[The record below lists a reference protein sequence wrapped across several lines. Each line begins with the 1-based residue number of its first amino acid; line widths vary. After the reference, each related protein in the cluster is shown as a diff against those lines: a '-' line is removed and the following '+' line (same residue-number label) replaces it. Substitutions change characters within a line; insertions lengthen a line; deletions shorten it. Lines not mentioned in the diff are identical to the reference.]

1 MTAKAVELVYVDT
14 SVFLAYLQRESVAPR
29 DEFWSLRLCT
39 SRLTEY
45 EALTRLHQTGDEKA
59 VEACHQLLARVR
71 FLELSPVV
79 LQRARQP
86 WPTHVRT
93 LDALHL
99 ASVLYLQNSVSVRL
113 ATYDKRMAETA
124 VALETSLYPL

>member
-1 MTAKAVELVYVDT
+1 MELVYVDT
-14 SVFLAYLQRESVAPR
+14 SVFLAYLQRENVAPK
-29 DEFWSLRLCT
+29 DEFWSLSLCT

-45 EALTRLHQTGDEKA
+45 EALTRLHALGDDEV
-59 VEACHQLLARVR
+59 VEACHQLFARVR

-86 WPTHVRT
+86 WPANVRT

-99 ASVLYLQNSVSVRL
+99 ASLLYLQKSVPVRL
-113 ATYDKRMAETA
+113 ATYDKRMAEAA
-124 VALETSLYPL
+124 VALQTSLYPLQT